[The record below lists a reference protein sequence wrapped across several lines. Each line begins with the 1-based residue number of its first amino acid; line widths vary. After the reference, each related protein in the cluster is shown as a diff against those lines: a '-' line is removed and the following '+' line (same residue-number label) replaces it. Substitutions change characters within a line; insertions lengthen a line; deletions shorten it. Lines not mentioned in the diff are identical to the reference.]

1 MPNSSRY
8 CKAYP
13 ISRFEAFR
21 LWPDNSVVPTDPQGD
36 EMFLF
41 LHDTLVVTTGVFV
54 DEGVVYSST
63 SPEWAAFCADDL
75 QFRVP
80 EDVAQMDREGTSG
93 APPSAAAA

>member
-1 MPNSSRY
+1 MVNSSRY

-21 LWPDNSVVPTDPQGD
+21 SWPDTLALTAGQQDD
-36 EMFLF
+36 ETFLF

-63 SPEWAAFCADDL
+63 SSEWAEFCANEL
-75 QFRVP
+75 LFRVP
-80 EDVAQMDREGTSG
+80 DDVAQMDWQDSSG
-93 APPSAAAA
+93 APSSGA